1 MIEVKKRKIS
11 FDVVSNLLEES
22 PNVESTTTIT
32 EADSEDDIAE
42 PEEKL
47 ELVSPK
53 SSSQPEEIYQKE
65 IDILLKL
72 FPQRDKVGGSNKV
85 TSRDDDI

>member
-1 MIEVKKRKIS
+1 MKKRKIS

-22 PNVESTTTIT
+22 PNVESTTNIT
-32 EADSEDDIAE
+32 EADTEDDIAE
-42 PEEKL
+42 TEEKMI
-47 ELVSPK
+47 SPK

-72 FPQRDKVGGSNKV
+72 FPQKDKVRRGEGCAPV
-85 TSRDDDI
+85 LIFDC

>member
-1 MIEVKKRKIS
+1 MKKRKIS

-22 PNVESTTTIT
+22 PNVESTTNIT
-32 EADSEDDIAE
+32 EADTEDEIAE
-42 PEEKL
+42 TEEKL
-47 ELVSPK
+47 VISPK

-72 FPQRDKVGGSNKV
+72 FPQKDKVGGREV
-85 TSRDDDI
+85 C